1 MAASSV
7 SNSGTTQGTQGTQ
20 ASKNRYEDL
29 GMEEFLQ
36 MMIVELQHQDPMNPM
51 SNQEMMAQIGQI
63 REIESNTRLTET
75 LDSLQLGQSMATA
88 SNMIGK
94 TITGLPDG
102 ESNYVTGVVDSAT
115 VIDGKVK
122 LLINGQKVV
131 SLDNVG
137 VILGEESSAETD
149 AAEDSGT

>member
-20 ASKNRYEDL
+20 AAKNRYEDL

-122 LLINGQKVV
+122 LLINGEKVV

-137 VILGEESSAETD
+137 VILGEESSTETD
-149 AAEDSGT
+149 ATEETGT

>member
-7 SNSGTTQGTQGTQ
+7 SGSGTTQGTQGQQ
-20 ASKNRYEDL
+20 AAKSRYDDL
-29 GMEEFLQ
+29 GMEEFLK
-36 MMIVELQHQDPMNPM
+36 MMIVELQNQDPMNPM

-75 LDSLQLGQSMATA
+75 LESLQLGQSMATA

-102 ESNYVTGVVDSAT
+102 ETSYVTGVVGSAT

-122 LLINGQKVV
+122 LLLNGEKVV

-137 VILGEESSAETD
+137 VIMGEESSTETD
-149 AAEDSGT
+149 ATE